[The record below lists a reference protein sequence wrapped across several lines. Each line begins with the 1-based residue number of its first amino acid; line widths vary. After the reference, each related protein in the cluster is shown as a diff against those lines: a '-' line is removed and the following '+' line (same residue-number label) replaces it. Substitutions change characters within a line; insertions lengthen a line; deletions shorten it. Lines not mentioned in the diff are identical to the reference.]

1 LRLYKSKWTIRI
13 GSWTLTEWFR
23 FIVVLSVVIAAAE
36 YITGGIGTTRNGD
49 AYSADAVFNASDKG
63 SQFTGEVV
71 NVVDG
76 DTLDVIRFHDPAR
89 IRLFGID
96 CPEIKQTFGPT
107 AKVFTSDL
115 ALHRSVVV
123 RVKGRDK
130 YGRIL
135 ADIAFADGRILN
147 QELVKSGLAWWY
159 QKFDK
164 NDSQMAGFESDA
176 RARRIGLWSDPSPVA
191 PWDFRAEHQAH

>member
-1 LRLYKSKWTIRI
+1 MPFYKSKWTIRI
-13 GSWTLTEWFR
+13 GSWALIEWVR

-36 YITGGIGTTRNGD
+36 YITGGVSRKNDVGAADVVFSSNG
-49 AYSADAVFNASDKG
+49 SG

-76 DTLDVIRFHDPAR
+76 DTLDVIRSHDPSR

-115 ALHRSVVV
+115 ALHQNVVV

-135 ADIAFADGRILN
+135 ADVALADGRILN

-176 RARRIGLWSDPSPVA
+176 RARRIGLWSDPNPVA
-191 PWDFRAEHQAH
+191 PWDFRAEHLVH